1 MPVSDGLA
9 VDPPMT
15 HRGPTAHCLSDAGA
29 EQASGW
35 LLSRGNPEA
44 KTEPLKPGFINM
56 LSREDESHWLNGK
69 VHPRVALANWMT
81 DTQSGA
87 GMLVARVMVN
97 RIWQHHFGRGL
108 VATPSDFGA
117 QGDLPTNPQLLDW
130 LARQFIASGWSVKS
144 IHRLILNSATYQES
158 GEWLASPAAID
169 PENHLNWRHEPIR
182 HEAEIVRDS
191 ILSVS
196 GGLNETMYG
205 PAIFPYIP
213 PEAILAAKFA
223 TWPTDVKD
231 GPQVWRRTI
240 YVFVKR
246 SVPVP
251 LLQVYDYPD
260 TTSSVGK
267 RSMTTTVPQALALM
281 DNDFVYRQVKMFASR
296 VATEAGVDRT
306 ARISRAYMI
315 ALGRPPSNR
324 ELEMGLK
331 FLTTETSARSQRDP
345 NISAADAQQLALVDF
360 CQSLIMLNEFVYVN

>member
-1 MPVSDGLA
+1 MDLDLTETRRLSAMPISDGL
-9 VDPPMT
+9 DPEPHT
-15 HRGPTAHCLSDAGA
+15 APRGDKAHCLTDGGA
-29 EQASGW
+29 DQAMGW

-44 KTEPLKPGFINM
+44 KVERLNPGFLQI
-56 LSREDESHWLNGK
+56 LSHQAESHWLTGK
-69 VHPRVALANWMT
+69 VHPRVALADWMT
-81 DTQSGA
+81 DTQDGA
-87 GMLVARVMVN
+87 GMLLARVMVN

-108 VATPSDFGA
+108 VGTPSDFGA
-117 QGDLPTNPQLLDW
+117 QGDLPTNPNLLDW
-130 LARQFIASGWSVKS
+130 LARQFIDSGWSVKS
-144 IHRLILNSATYQES
+144 MHRLILNSATYQES
-158 GEWLASPAAID
+158 GAWQEASAGVD
-169 PENHLNWRHEPIR
+169 PENRLNWRHEPIR

-223 TWPTDVKD
+223 TWPADVKD
-231 GPQVWRRTI
+231 GPPVWRRTI

-281 DNDFVYRQVKMFASR
+281 DNAFVYRQLKMYAER
-296 VATEAGVDRT
+296 VAREAGADP
-306 ARISRAYMI
+306 AR
-315 ALGRPPSNR
+315 G
-324 ELEMGLK
+324 
-331 FLTTETSARSQRDP
+331 
-345 NISAADAQQLALVDF
+345 
-360 CQSLIMLNEFVYVN
+360 